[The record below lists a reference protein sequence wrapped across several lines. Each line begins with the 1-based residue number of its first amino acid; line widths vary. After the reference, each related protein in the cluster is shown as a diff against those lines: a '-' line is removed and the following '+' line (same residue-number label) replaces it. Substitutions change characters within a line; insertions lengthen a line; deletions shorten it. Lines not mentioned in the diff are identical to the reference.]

1 MYTLTTYHHGNLRA
15 ALLQA
20 AGEWIEKHGISELSL
35 RETARRAGVSHS
47 APYRHFPDRESLLAA
62 LAAEGFGLLDEALA
76 NRPDR
81 DKGLGYVEFALVH
94 PQRFR
99 LMFGGLL
106 RLDDYPE
113 LRGAAERNYQE
124 LQRAFADLG
133 AEAPLVAAA
142 SWALVH
148 GLACLILEG
157 HLPGGR
163 EDGGD
168 AAFAKKVL
176 GAVRLARAQRAA

>member
-1 MYTLTTYHHGNLRA
+1 MTTYHHGNLRA

-20 AGEWIEKHGISELSL
+20 AGEFIEKQGINGLSL
-35 RETARRAGVSHS
+35 RETARRAGVSHN

-62 LAAEGFGLLDEALA
+62 LAAEGFGLLDEAIT

-81 DKGLGYVEFALVH
+81 DKGQGYVEFALAH

-113 LRGAAERNYQE
+113 LRGAAERNYQD

-133 AEAPLVAAA
+133 AEAPLAAA
-142 SWALVH
+142 AAWALVH

-157 HLPGGR
+157 HFAAARRESGGA
-163 EDGGD
+163 

-176 GAVRLARAQRAA
+176 GSVRLARASQRAA